1 MALLKSKPIK
11 KTVYGTTITTHES
24 VVVVQD
30 EYTTNG
36 ESFVIIRGVPF
47 CTLNLNS
54 KTTEKVTIKAMT
66 DVVVVA
72 DKPIDEE
79 FDEIE
84 LQKGS
89 SVELLSASNWWYI
102 MSSDGLKNS

>member
-1 MALLKSKPIK
+1 MALLKNKPIK
-11 KTVYGTTITTHES
+11 KTINGAPTTVYES

-30 EYTTNG
+30 EYTTYG
-36 ESFVIIRGVPF
+36 ETYIIVRGVPF
-47 CTLNLNS
+47 STLNLDSN
-54 KTTEKVTIKAMT
+54 TTERITIKAMT
-66 DVVVVA
+66 DVLIVA

-79 FDEIE
+79 FNEIE

-89 SVELLSASNWWYI
+89 SVELLSASKWWYI

>member
-1 MALLKSKPIK
+1 
-11 KTVYGTTITTHES
+11 
-24 VVVVQD
+24 
-30 EYTTNG
+30 
-36 ESFVIIRGVPF
+36 
-47 CTLNLNS
+47 
-54 KTTEKVTIKAMT
+54 MT
-66 DVVVVA
+66 DVLVVA

>member
-24 VVVVQD
+24 VVVVH
-30 EYTTNG
+30 TING

-66 DVVVVA
+66 DVLVVA